1 MVLYYKKIRNANANA
16 NEIKDTPSYH
26 QEMISVPYTK
36 HSLQKTNV
44 VNRES
49 SPEIPPV
56 STITRNPIGVVP
68 NSNNKDIEYSDFE
81 EEIHRTPLHS
91 RKELYYSLLED
102 NFNNLSTDDKL
113 IIMYK
118 SFILSQNTQ
127 NNYILI
133 CLAVLVLILLKL
145 YSN

>member
-1 MVLYYKKIRNANANA
+1 MVLYYKKIRNS
-16 NEIKDTPSYH
+16 NENEDTPAYH
-26 QEMISVPYTK
+26 QAITSAPYTK
-36 HSLQKTNV
+36 ANV
-44 VNRES
+44 QNKVNRES
-49 SPEIPPV
+49 SPEIPPI
-56 STITRNPIGVVP
+56 STITKNPIGVVP
-68 NSNNKDIEYSDFE
+68 NSNNKDMEYSDFE
-81 EEIHRTPLHS
+81 QEIHRTPLHS

>member
-26 QEMISVPYTK
+26 QEMISAPYTK
-36 HSLQKTNV
+36 HSIQKTNGGLS
-44 VNRES
+44 E
-49 SPEIPPV
+49 PEMPPI

-68 NSNNKDIEYSDFE
+68 NSNNKDIKYSDFE
-81 EEIHRTPLHS
+81 EEIHRTPLHN

>member
-1 MVLYYKKIRNANANA
+1 MVLYYKKIRNS
-16 NEIKDTPSYH
+16 NENENIPAYH
-26 QEMISVPYTK
+26 QEITSAPYTK
-36 HSLQKTNV
+36 SNV
-44 VNRES
+44 QNKVNRES
-49 SPEIPPV
+49 SPEIPPI
-56 STITRNPIGVVP
+56 STITKNPIGVVP
-68 NSNNKDIEYSDFE
+68 NSNNKDMEYSDFE
-81 EEIHRTPLHS
+81 QEIHRTPLHS